1 MSGRA
6 PLCRSVS
13 TLVLVLALA
22 LPLASF
28 AQQAQEDFN
37 ALREKA
43 FQMIEQGNQVGAL
56 PLLEKLTTMRP
67 QDTAVLERLGGSLVA
82 AATQTPDSAAKKSLR
97 IRARGIFLQAQK
109 LGDNSGYDQTM
120 LQQLPENGEVPAFSQ
135 NKEVDQAM
143 SEGEAAFAK
152 GDFQG
157 TLKSYEHAY
166 QLDPANY
173 TAALFAGDALQQ
185 LNQIDKA
192 GEWFSKAVQIDS
204 NRETAYRYWGNS
216 LMRLGKSDEALP
228 KYIQAIV
235 AEPYS
240 KASWTGLIRWG
251 DATKTKLGHPA
262 IEIKDSGSAGAAS
275 NYWAAYPATR
285 AAWQGGKFQ
294 KEFPNEKEY
303 PHSLREETEALG
315 AVASLVSRD
324 ASGPAK
330 QPSITPDLQALAR
343 LRDQGLL
350 EAFVLLSKPD
360 NGVALDYAGYRAQ
373 NRDKLANYV
382 SQWLIWKE
390 PAR

>member
-13 TLVLVLALA
+13 ILVLILALA

-28 AQQAQEDFN
+28 AQQAQEDFS

-43 FQMIEQGNQVGAL
+43 FQMIQQGNQVGAL
-56 PLLEKLTTMRP
+56 PLLEKLATMRP
-67 QDTAVLERLGGSLVA
+67 QDTEVLERLGGSLVA
-82 AATQTPDSAAKKSLR
+82 AATQTSDSTAKKSLR
-97 IRARGIFLQAQK
+97 VRARSIFLQAQK
-109 LGDNSGYDQTM
+109 LGDNSGYVQTM
-120 LQQLPENGEVPAFSQ
+120 LQQLPENGELPAFSQ
-135 NKEVDQAM
+135 NKEVDQVM

-157 TLKSYEHAY
+157 ALTSYERAY
-166 QLDPANY
+166 QLDPTNY

-185 LNQIDKA
+185 LNQIEKA
-192 GEWFSKAVQIDS
+192 SEWFSKAVQIDS

-235 AEPYS
+235 AEPYG

-275 NYWAAYPATR
+275 IYWAAYPATR
-285 AAWQGGKFQ
+285 AAWQGGKF
-294 KEFPNEKEY
+294 KSEFPNEKEY
-303 PHSLREETEALG
+303 RHSLREETEALG
-315 AVASLVSRD
+315 AVASLVSKDARD
-324 ASGPAK
+324 PAK
-330 QPSITPDLQALAR
+330 QPNITPDLLSLAR
-343 LRDQGLL
+343 LQEQGLL
-350 EAFVLLSKPD
+350 EAFILLSKPD
-360 NGVALDYAGYRAQ
+360 NGVALDYPVYRAQ

-382 SQWLIWKE
+382 SRWLIWKE
-390 PAR
+390 PAQ